1 MNVFDRLKKIA
12 RLHSPPSRRR
22 RLRSG
27 RHRAALSL
35 ETLEDRTLLT
45 VCSFNFENPW
55 SSSGH
60 ETSWNASSRVLTI
73 YGTSG
78 NDVISAAPFHRID
91 RPDGPRW
98 ELVPA
103 LHIEIFAGGGNDW
116 IGASDRTDTYC
127 VENDEQGEPPIGIH
141 VRNTPVTVHGGEGF
155 NTLSIR
161 YTSDR
166 EFLNVTVGPDS
177 ASITGPSASDL
188 PTGTKVV
195 AFDGIDRVRIDG
207 SPFDDYIDGSQ
218 ATAILELYGYGG
230 NDTLIG
236 GSANDLILGGPG
248 DDYLEGNG
256 GDDILEGDGWLGYA
270 QGEIF
275 SGGAGNDTLLGGPG
289 NDILRGGDGDDTLY
303 GGEGNDLLE
312 GGGGSDKLYGE
323 SGNNTLLASASLQ
336 GSAGQGPNELHGGTG
351 NDRFIFHSTDIVS
364 KLEGG
369 PGSNSLKVFGFP
381 SDVRVVGGSTGAK
394 SFSVSFNGV
403 STTAHDVEGIHLDL
417 TDEGGPSADSNIS
430 VEGLGPTWFLWVDT
444 GDGDDTVNLQVPE
457 LLSGHTFPQ
466 IRVRTRAGNDEI
478 RVTGPQQVP
487 NAVKF
492 QFDSGNGDD
501 DIIEYRSGSPLAGPI
516 SIVVT
521 GGVGHDTLA
530 VLGTDVGD
538 AIYVTQL
545 RADPESGDTLLPGQ
559 YTHDMEAI
567 ADFVGV
573 SRDPD
578 KMFIHLNKTL
588 LEVDMEARPD
598 IDSGGDENVAH
609 AIDKLIITGGDGHDE
624 IRARIDAFDE
634 LQLQS
639 FEIHG
644 GAGSDTVDVSGVS
657 ALAFPGKLVIQG
669 DADDDLL
676 FGRDQLG
683 NETELTSLD
692 GGEGFNLCFDAAVM
706 VNCETLSVNVVAK
719 WDEDERETVFGSYL
733 EQVELL
739 NTFTIDFVDAAPAVL
754 GNIEVVDVAFSID
767 GSQENNVILPAQQFA
782 GTTHW
787 KVDFDV
793 GQLKAEAGQLTSRK
807 LSVNA
812 TINGVPR
819 TLFEGQLKVTDT
831 LDAEFAVRPMSKQGK
846 GVGGFIDIND
856 ARFVAGVLGSWEYRV
871 YVPNL
876 PFADQGLDN
885 PYREKLWLASQ
896 NNHLESLDHSLSLAF
911 VADDQDGATD
921 NNRVALFTE
930 WRLHANVL
938 PGSDADFSLFL
949 TPMNADLAAPLLYNR
964 FGESADV
971 LVVDIPAWL
980 EDATSADS
988 RRTVTAQDGDADAAR
1003 FSQVFGGRQDIG
1015 GYIIEAEIDLLA
1027 NLSGEIPSTA
1037 SPFSS
1042 EYFIE
1047 VVTPKALQNTAGRL
1061 TPAVQLF
1068 VLLTKEPGDA
1078 QLTSEAFGSEF
1089 DFLGKG
1095 KAESDPAPTAFTTTA
1110 TLEPVLLDLVG
1121 EQIVIKTDGPQV
1133 AASGVSLF
1141 SIDASTAKIP
1151 FLELLSW
1158 LSVSVGGSFD
1168 IVLDEAAFEMSLGLQ
1183 LNDSGNWTII
1193 SKDTFLS
1200 FESHASATGTATL
1213 AAGVTFLG
1221 LVDLL
1226 KAQATVSLTGKIDA
1240 KVFLQFSTD
1249 AFGDIGVALV
1259 PDKTD
1264 ARVEFEWGVD
1274 MSVTTLFG
1282 ALEKEIES
1290 FNSLGKPSF
1299 AQRAAKNTLVGFHAD
1314 LKNQFPSPNDLDSLI
1329 MKNSE
1334 EWLLLE
1340 DAHAFPDLEDGFD
1353 NAVVGPAEK
1362 RTPSFGG
1369 EGPSSGGAF
1378 SLLGVDGDG
1387 TRPIGTTEPGAP
1399 LATMKLGRQLQMAPK
1414 RGSFQLNVFGTTPI
1428 LTPGRHFL
1436 ETVLIAKSGLE
1447 VVSRLDL
1454 ATLALQSGDVPLG
1467 HLSGWQDV
1475 ELEFS
1480 DLERRTPY
1488 TLEFRLFTMEQVEGQ
1503 ADEVVAIGLDSLEF
1517 FGPTG
1522 DLVLE
1527 TPSGVVGDGGVQFG
1541 VDSADPDEALLMLT
1555 NIGVGDAEVL
1565 SIEVQGE
1572 GFVVVPLASPI
1583 RLREASSWLE
1593 TIFLADPGVSADATL
1608 RIITNVPGQ
1617 ELIEVGLI
1625 YDAPN
1630 MFPWQNPINRFD
1642 VNGDNEVT
1650 PRDVLILINEI
1661 NWHGSRE
1668 LAPRTMDDLDKHYFD
1683 VTGTRD
1689 ITPRDV
1695 LAVVNY
1701 INRGG
1706 SSDDGGEGE
1715 SEAILAGAGVLQG
1728 AVTLEWFDAAVVT
1741 GQVIKPAPPP
1751 SDAGAVAEPTDA
1763 FQAAAMHPDDARRLV
1778 LRRPFGEDGW
1788 WQQQRELPD
1797 WETLL
1802 GEHPADHEALDA
1814 LFAGWG

>member
-1 MNVFDRLKKIA
+1 MSVFDRLKKIA
-12 RLHSPPSRRR
+12 CLHSPPSRRR

-27 RHRAALSL
+27 RNRAALSL
-35 ETLEDRTLLT
+35 ETLEARTLLT

-55 SSSGH
+55 SSRGH
-60 ETSWNASSRVLTI
+60 DTSWNSSSRVLTI

-78 NDVISAAPFHRID
+78 NDIISARPFHRVD
-91 RPDGPRW
+91 RPEGPRW
-98 ELVPA
+98 NLVPA
-103 LHIEIFAGGGNDW
+103 LHIEVIAGGGNDW
-116 IGASDRTDTYC
+116 IDASDNTYTYC
-127 VENDEQGEPPIGIH
+127 AENDEQGEPPIEIR

-166 EFLNVTVGPDS
+166 EFLNVIVGPDS
-177 ASITGPSASDL
+177 ASITGPSTTDI
-188 PTGTKVV
+188 PMGTKVV

-275 SGGAGNDTLLGGPG
+275 SGGAGNNTLYGGPG
-289 NDILRGGDGDDTLY
+289 NDVLRGGDGDDTLY
-303 GGEGNDLLE
+303 GGEGNDFLE

-323 SGNNTLLASASLQ
+323 SGNNTLLASASLE
-336 GSAGQGPNELHGGTG
+336 GSAGQGPNELYGGTG

-369 PGSNSLKVFGFP
+369 AGTNSLKVYGFP
-381 SDVRVVGGSTGAK
+381 SEVRVVGGPTGAK
-394 SFSVSFNGV
+394 SFSVSINGV

-417 TDEGGPSADSNIS
+417 TGEGGLSANSDIS

-516 SIVVT
+516 SIAVT

-530 VLGTDVGD
+530 LLGTDVGD

-545 RADPESGDTLLPGQ
+545 RTDPESGDTLLPGQ
-559 YTHDMEAI
+559 YTPDMEAI
-567 ADFVGV
+567 ADSVGV

-578 KMFIHLNKTL
+578 KIFIHLNKAL
-588 LEVDMEARPD
+588 LEVDMEARLD
-598 IDSGGDENVAH
+598 MDSGGDENVAH
-609 AIDKLIITGGDGHDE
+609 AIDKLIIRGGNGDDD
-624 IRARIDAFDE
+624 IRARIEAFDE

-644 GAGSDTVDVSGVS
+644 GSGDDTVDVSGVS
-657 ALAFPGKLVIQG
+657 ALAFPGKLVIHG
-669 DADDDLL
+669 GTGDDLL

-683 NETELTSLD
+683 SETQLTSLD

-719 WDEDERETVFGSYL
+719 WDEDEREAVFGTYL

-739 NTFTIDFVDAAPAVL
+739 NTFTIDFADATPAFL
-754 GNIEVVDVAFSID
+754 GEIGMVNVAISID
-767 GSQENNVILPAQQFA
+767 GIQENDVFLPAQQIA
-782 GTTHW
+782 GTAHW

-793 GQLKAEAGQLTSRK
+793 GQLKAEAGQLTARK

-812 TINGVPR
+812 TIKGVPR
-819 TLFEGQLKVTDT
+819 TLFEGQLKVIDT
-831 LDAEFAVRPMSKQGK
+831 LDAEFAVRPMSKQGE
-846 GVGGFIDIND
+846 GVGSFIDIND

-896 NNHLESLDHSLSLAF
+896 NNSLGSFDGSFPESLAF

-930 WRLHANVL
+930 SGLHANVL
-938 PGSDADFSLFL
+938 PGSDGDFSLFL

-980 EDATSADS
+980 EDATSTDS
-988 RRTVTAQDGDADAAR
+988 RRMVTAVDGDDDAAR

-1027 NLSGEIPSTA
+1027 NLSGEVPSTA
-1037 SPFSS
+1037 SPFTS

-1047 VVTPKALQNTAGRL
+1047 VVTKTLQNTAGKL
-1061 TPAVQLF
+1061 APAVQLF

-1078 QLTSEAFGSEF
+1078 QLSSEAFGSEF

-1095 KAESDPAPTAFTTTA
+1095 KAESDPAPKALTTTA
-1110 TLEPVLLDLVG
+1110 TLEPVLLDLVD
-1121 EQIVIKTDGPQV
+1121 EKIVVKTDGPQV
-1133 AASGVSLF
+1133 AATDVSLF
-1141 SIDASTAKIP
+1141 SINASTANVP

-1158 LSVSVGGSFD
+1158 LSVGVSGSFD
-1168 IVLDEAAFEMSLGLQ
+1168 IVLNEAAFEMSLGLQ
-1183 LNDSGNWTII
+1183 WNDSAGWTLM
-1193 SKDTFLS
+1193 SEDTFLS
-1200 FESHASATGTATL
+1200 FESQASATGTATL
-1213 AAGVTFLG
+1213 HAGISLFG
-1221 LVDLL
+1221 LVNLL
-1226 KAQATVSLTGKIDA
+1226 NAQATVTLTGKVNSE
-1240 KVFLQFSTD
+1240 VFLQYYTD

-1259 PDKTD
+1259 PEKTD
-1264 ARVEFEWGVD
+1264 ARVEFEWGFE
-1274 MSVTTLFG
+1274 MSVSTIFD
-1282 ALEKEIES
+1282 ALVNEIDS
-1290 FNSLGKPSF
+1290 FNSLVSPSF
-1299 AQRAAKNTLVGFHAD
+1299 AQRATKNTLVGYHAD
-1314 LKNQFPSPNDLDSLI
+1314 LKNQFPSPSDLDSLI

-1334 EWLLLE
+1334 EWLLLK

-1378 SLLGVDGDG
+1378 SLLGVDGNG
-1387 TRPIGTTEPGAP
+1387 TRPIGNTEPGAP
-1399 LATMKLGRQLQMAPK
+1399 LATLKLGRQLQVAPK
-1414 RGSFQLNVFGTTPI
+1414 RASFQLNVFGTTPI

-1467 HLSGWQDV
+1467 HLSGWQEV
-1475 ELEFS
+1475 EVEFS
-1480 DLERRTPY
+1480 DLEKSTPH

-1503 ADEVVAIGLDSLEF
+1503 VDEVVAIGLDTLEF
-1517 FGPTG
+1517 SGPTG
-1522 DLVLE
+1522 ELVLE
-1527 TPSGVVGDGGVQFG
+1527 TPSGVVGDGGLQFG
-1541 VDSADPDEALLMLT
+1541 IDSDEALLTLT
-1555 NIGVGDAEVL
+1555 NVGVGDAEVL

-1572 GFVVVPLASPI
+1572 GFVVVPLASSI
-1583 RLREASSWLE
+1583 RLREATSWLE
-1593 TIFLADPGVSADATL
+1593 TIFLADPGVSANATL

-1668 LAPRTMDDLDKHYFD
+1668 LAPRTMDDLDEHYFD

-1701 INRGG
+1701 INRAG

-1715 SEAILAGAGVLQG
+1715 SEAILAGAGVLPG

-1741 GQVIKPAPPP
+1741 GQVVKPAPPP
-1751 SDAGAVAEPTDA
+1751 SDAGAVAGPTDA
-1763 FQAAAMHPDDARRLV
+1763 FPAVAMHRDDAGRLV
-1778 LRRPFGEDGW
+1778 LRRAFGKDGW
-1788 WQQQRELPD
+1788 WQQQQREMPD